1 MSDEKNDTE
10 ESEAEASKAVPE
22 AANDDDGT
30 PEVEVESEVESEAE
44 AECAAEPAPPT
55 PEEVIADL
63 EDQLLRALAE
73 TQNVR
78 RRAERE
84 QSDARRY
91 ATADFARDVLTVA
104 DNLSRAIETAKARD
118 DEAAGTVIEG
128 VELTLRQLEQM
139 LEKHEIRPIEAMGPE
154 AGPEPASGDDADRAS
169 DGGGR
174 HHRSSGADR
183 LHRSRSAAAPGA
195 RGRGQAAGRSR
206 GRWRVRR
213 TRRHLGLSIG
223 LDSPEAGG
231 ASAGIRTGSA
241 DRDP

>member
-10 ESEAEASKAVPE
+10 ESEAGASKAVPE

-30 PEVEVESEVESEAE
+30 PDDGTPEIEVEVEVESEAE

-78 RRAERE
+78 RRGERE

-104 DNLSRAIETAKARD
+104 DNLSRAIETAKARE

-139 LEKHEIRPIEAMGPE
+139 LEKHEIRPIEAMGQKLDPNLHQAMMQIEHPTAE
-154 AGPEPASGDDADRAS
+154 AGTIVQVVQTGYTV
-169 DGGGR
+169 
-174 HHRSSGADR
+174 HDR
-183 LHRSRSAAAPGA
+183 LLRPALVGVARPPAAAEGD
-195 RGRGQAAGRSR
+195 GEGEGES
-206 GRWRVRR
+206 GEHVD
-213 TRRHLGLSIG
+213 T
-223 LDSPEAGG
+223 
-231 ASAGIRTGSA
+231 SA
-241 DRDP
+241 

>member
-139 LEKHEIRPIEAMGPE
+139 LEKHEIRPIEAMGQKLDPNLHQAMMQIEHPTAE
-154 AGPEPASGDDADRAS
+154 AGTIVQVVQTGYTV
-169 DGGGR
+169 
-174 HHRSSGADR
+174 HDR
-183 LHRSRSAAAPGA
+183 LLRPALVGVARPPAAAEGD
-195 RGRGQAAGRSR
+195 GESGEH
-206 GRWRVRR
+206 VD
-213 TRRHLGLSIG
+213 T
-223 LDSPEAGG
+223 
-231 ASAGIRTGSA
+231 SA
-241 DRDP
+241 

>member
-10 ESEAEASKAVPE
+10 ESEAGASKAVPE

-30 PEVEVESEVESEAE
+30 PEAEVESEAE
-44 AECAAEPAPPT
+44 AEYAAEPAPPT

-104 DNLSRAIETAKARD
+104 DNLSRAIETAKARE

-139 LEKHEIRPIEAMGPE
+139 LEKHEIRPIEAMGQKLDPNLHQAMMQIEHPTAE
-154 AGPEPASGDDADRAS
+154 AGTIVQVVQTGYTV
-169 DGGGR
+169 
-174 HHRSSGADR
+174 HDR
-183 LHRSRSAAAPGA
+183 LLRPALVAVARPPAAAEGE
-195 RGRGQAAGRSR
+195 GEGEGES
-206 GRWRVRR
+206 GEHVD
-213 TRRHLGLSIG
+213 T
-223 LDSPEAGG
+223 
-231 ASAGIRTGSA
+231 SA
-241 DRDP
+241 